1 MKMDAVPMQ
10 AYRPLDLYPGQGA
23 INNQQSTPTNQMCCF
38 ETEMA
43 SGNFAAVETETPAAT
58 GQPEEFFCSCYQGHL
73 RGFSDIQQNSFAAM
87 NYVDPA
93 AVDEHFGNFA
103 DSIRTEIGTIPDN
116 EILNT
121 IEADIRAFE
130 SSVKEALDNFAND
143 LLNLFQDQTQL
154 FTMAFDGLIN
164 AISGQFNN
172 DGSITGAEVPDGDGI
187 SVAKAPGDDSIPTAQ
202 VPDDNSTAVGE
213 IPDTGNVGDVDDSGA
228 IGIEPFNYDEFEM
241 NLREKFIAAL
251 DELLKRF
258 REAASVQADFFANEN
273 GTAIGRIAENY
284 EQMMASTD
292 SNNQVS
298 ENRTVTTS
306 A

>member
-1 MKMDAVPMQ
+1 
-10 AYRPLDLYPGQGA
+10 
-23 INNQQSTPTNQMCCF
+23 
-38 ETEMA
+38 
-43 SGNFAAVETETPAAT
+43 
-58 GQPEEFFCSCYQGHL
+58 
-73 RGFSDIQQNSFAAM
+73 M

-172 DGSITGAEVPDGDGI
+172 DGSIPGAEVPDDDGTPAAEVPDGDGI